1 MKILITGSA
10 GFIAG
15 YLVDELLS
23 CGYKIIGID
32 NYSKYGKV
40 QKTYDHHPNYEFVEG
55 DVKDTALMRDLVAGC
70 DQVIAM
76 AAMLGGISHFH
87 SYAYDLFA
95 ENERIITSTFD
106 AAIWAF
112 KTKRLQKINVIS
124 STMVFDR
131 TAEFL
136 PAEGEQLK
144 CPPTPS
150 TYGFQKLACE
160 YFCQGAWEQYG
171 LPYTIIRPSN
181 CIGIGEK
188 RALTDRV
195 VISGDI
201 KLAMSHVV
209 PDLALKILRGQNPLR
224 ILGQGD
230 QLRQYTYGGDIARG
244 IRFCIDQENAV
255 NEDFNISTAATTTVL
270 ELAEL
275 IWQKVNP
282 RQPFSYVCDE
292 PLIYDT
298 KKRIASTEKA
308 RQLLGFEANTP
319 LRTAMDEI
327 IPWIQQNFDIL
338 EDNR

>member
-10 GFIAG
+10 GFIVG
-15 YLVDELLS
+15 YLVNELLN

-112 KTKRLQKINVIS
+112 KSKRLQKINVIS
-124 STMVFDR
+124 STMVFDKSE
-131 TAEFL
+131 EFL

-209 PDLALKILRGQNPLR
+209 PDLVLKILRGQNPLR

-244 IRFCIDQENAV
+244 IRFCIDQEKAV

-282 RQPFSYVCDE
+282 RQPFSYVCDS
-292 PLIYDT
+292 PMIYDT
-298 KKRIASTEKA
+298 RKRIASTEKA
-308 RQLLGFEANTP
+308 RQLLGFEATTP
-319 LRTAMDEI
+319 LRTALDEI
-327 IPWIQQNFDIL
+327 VPWIQQNFDIL

>member
-15 YLVDELLS
+15 YLVDELLN
-23 CGYKIIGID
+23 CGHEIIGID

-40 QKTYDHHPNYEFVEG
+40 HKSYDHHPNSEFVEG
-55 DVKDTALMRDLVAGC
+55 DVKDTDLMKDLASDC
-70 DQVIAM
+70 DQVVAM

-106 AAIWAF
+106 AALWAF
-112 KTKRLQKINVIS
+112 KYKRLQKINVIS
-124 STMVFDR
+124 STMVFDKSD
-131 TAEFL
+131 EFL

-144 CPPTPS
+144 CSPTPS

-160 YFCQGAWEQYG
+160 YFCKGAWEQYG

-181 CIGIGEK
+181 CIGVGEK
-188 RALTDRV
+188 RALTDRI

-209 PDLALKILRGQNPLR
+209 PDLAWKILRGQNPLR

-230 QLRQYTYGGDIARG
+230 QLRQYTYGGDMAHG
-244 IRFCIDQENAV
+244 IRLCIDQEKAI
-255 NEDFNISTAATTTVL
+255 NEDFNISTTATTTVL

-275 IWQKVNP
+275 IWHKVNP
-282 RQPFSYVCDE
+282 DQPFSYVSDA
-292 PLIYDT
+292 PLVYDT

-308 RQLLGFEANTP
+308 RRLLGFEATTP
-319 LRTAMDEI
+319 LRNALDEI
-327 IPWIQQNFDIL
+327 IPWVQHNL
-338 EDNR
+338 EMLEGR